1 MNGSINAAI
10 NSGRLP
16 SHNTHHTLMIDHHI
30 YNNDFLDLKRQSGD
44 PQADGFIKHVFADAA
59 KKQQLQQWMSGKSGT
74 EHLSLLKAAFPGFAF
89 IDEATD
95 LPSWAQLRIMKT
107 GAAFFARHSEII
119 MSLLGLVS
127 LPYCYTAANGAMV
140 LYLSELMRKQT
151 TKRLYDTAIF
161 VWEVM
166 GQDAFSKEGN
176 AYEEIL
182 KVRIMHAAVRYYTLR
197 SGKWD
202 HSWGFPINQE
212 DMAGTNLSFSLIVIR
227 GLRMLGFSV
236 SQADQIAFMHIW
248 AVVGYLS
255 GLNQDLIPEN
265 SKTAQQLDALIK
277 KRQFNIS
284 PHGQELT
291 RSLTDH
297 ILSVNNS
304 KATANDILGLMR
316 YLLGKE
322 IADMLAIDAPELP
335 AYKLTLIRTLNLL
348 KSFKQRGDSR
358 QNYRRAYAA
367 FKTQNPGL
375 SKRN

>member
-1 MNGSINAAI
+1 
-10 NSGRLP
+10 
-16 SHNTHHTLMIDHHI
+16 MIDHYI
-30 YNNDFLDLKRQSGD
+30 YNNYFLDLKRQSGD
-44 PQADGFIKHVFADAA
+44 PQADEFIKHVFADVV
-59 KKQQLQQWMSGKSGT
+59 KKQQLQQWMGGNSGT
-74 EHLSLLKAAFPGFAF
+74 EHLSSLNIAYPGFSF
-89 IDEATD
+89 IDNAAD
-95 LPSWAQLRIMKT
+95 LPPWAQLRTMKA

-119 MSLLGLVS
+119 MSLLGLLS

-151 TKRLYDTAIF
+151 TKRLYDTAVF
-161 VWEVM
+161 VWEIM
-166 GQDAFSKEGN
+166 GQEAFSKDGN

-182 KVRIMHAAVRYYTLR
+182 KVRIMHAVVRYYTLQ

-255 GLNQDLIPEN
+255 GLNEDLIPEN
-265 SKTAQQLDALIK
+265 SKMAQQLDALIR
-277 KRQFNIS
+277 KRQFSLS

-297 ILSVNNS
+297 ILSMNKS